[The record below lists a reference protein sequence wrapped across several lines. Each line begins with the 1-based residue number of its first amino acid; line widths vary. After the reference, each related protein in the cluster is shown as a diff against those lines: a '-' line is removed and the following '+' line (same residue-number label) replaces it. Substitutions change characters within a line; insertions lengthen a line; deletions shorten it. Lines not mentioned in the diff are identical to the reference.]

1 MAISNFSTYKNAKN
15 KAEQKTATLLQEIS
29 LVIDREYSDPEIKDM
44 LKREIAKANEE
55 ISKTYYEL
63 EICHLKEMKKSE
75 TK

>member
-44 LKREIAKANEE
+44 LKREIAISAN
-55 ISKTYYEL
+55 IP
-63 EICHLKEMKKSE
+63 
-75 TK
+75 